1 MGGSSGTERWLT
13 KGWDLVSFSLYASS
27 RILLR
32 PPRRRI
38 SWAGFRS
45 SPGSPRHG
53 SRILRQDER
62 VFRPRPLFVAQRPP
76 VWRSPPFELR
86 HCPLELSHDEAEGQY
101 GPLEGRTAIRE
112 GRNAIRGGGVKEAEG
127 RVAEAGGGVT
137 HPVPAVAEPG
147 KEDSSGPRVLR
158 CGSPCRRGAAE
169 EISARV
175 RSRAWSELRD
185 RGYRFRRSLANG
197 TEGSRRTLSG
207 CRPRYYKAV
216 SRRRPGWSRTRK

>member
-1 MGGSSGTERWLT
+1 MGERT
-13 KGWDLVSFSLYASS
+13 
-27 RILLR
+27 LR
-32 PPRRRI
+32 PPSGGRAYNISRKKNTFRI
-38 SWAGFRS
+38 SD
-45 SPGSPRHG
+45 
-53 SRILRQDER
+53 L
-62 VFRPRPLFVAQRPP
+62 RPLLKLTHY
-76 VWRSPPFELR
+76 LR
-86 HCPLELSHDEAEGQY
+86 GGEVKEAEGR
-101 GPLEGRTAIRE
+101 GAEAVFRIARGVRRLSPLFPRVSET
-112 GRNAIRGGGVKEAEG
+112 EG

-169 EISARV
+169 EISARA
-175 RSRAWSELRD
+175 RSRVWSELRD